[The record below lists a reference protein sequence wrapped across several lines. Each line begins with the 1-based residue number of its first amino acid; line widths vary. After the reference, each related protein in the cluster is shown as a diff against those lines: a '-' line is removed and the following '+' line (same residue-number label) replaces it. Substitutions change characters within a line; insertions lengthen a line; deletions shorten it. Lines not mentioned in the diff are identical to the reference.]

1 MNTSQD
7 HPGEQIIEP
16 IPFKPAGSHRPAGLL
31 SRGRWLFISLLAC
44 LLVCCLYAVIFVF
57 TARQVSIRIRPN
69 PDRLSVSGSLFSIHL
84 GGNYLLRPGSYTVR
98 ASKAGYKAL
107 ELPLPV
113 TGESNQR
120 LTAAM
125 EKLPGRLTIT
135 AQDQSEPSR
144 TVAGAAVFL
153 DGAQKGVTPLTGIEA
168 EPGPRELLIRADG
181 YLDFKTSVAVEGMGA
196 LQTVNAALVP
206 GRAGITVDSIPP
218 GADVSV
224 DGTARGKTPLQ
235 CTLDAGTYQLEVRA
249 PHYKP
254 WASRLEVKEGEQRVL
269 DVITLLPAEGMLKLQ
284 TKPPGAGVTLDK
296 TFAGRTP
303 VSIPLPPDA
312 EHTLHISKAGY
323 AAIEQRVRVAGEEVR
338 ELSLELQPITG
349 TVYFK
354 VIPDDAALF
363 INDTAHGAVPESLTL
378 NAVPQQI
385 RISKEGYES
394 YRAEITPQPGVPRE
408 ITVALQK
415 TAVKAAGAAPMI
427 KAGNGYPLILVRP
440 ASFTMGSSRQ
450 EQGRRSNETIREVT
464 FKRPFYMGL
473 KEVTNGEFRTFLP
486 GHDSGSLQ
494 EYSLNRDDQP
504 AVNITWEQAAR
515 YCNWLSGMEKLPPAY
530 AEQGGTLLSSSPL
543 TSGYRLPSEAEWEY
557 CARFTP
563 DRGAVRV
570 YPWGDAFPP
579 SSKTVNIA
587 DVSARSFLPGFFDN
601 YEDGYPVSAPPG
613 SFAAGALGIF
623 DLAGNVAEWCHDY
636 YSIYSYAPG
645 QRYQDPAGAAAG
657 KHHLVRG
664 SSWKHASISALRSA
678 FRDYSSDKRSD
689 VGFRVCR
696 YGD

>member
-1 MNTSQD
+1 
-7 HPGEQIIEP
+7 
-16 IPFKPAGSHRPAGLL
+16 
-31 SRGRWLFISLLAC
+31 
-44 LLVCCLYAVIFVF
+44 
-57 TARQVSIRIRPN
+57 
-69 PDRLSVSGSLFSIHL
+69 
-84 GGNYLLRPGSYTVR
+84 
-98 ASKAGYKAL
+98 
-107 ELPLPV
+107 
-113 TGESNQR
+113 
-120 LTAAM
+120 
-125 EKLPGRLTIT
+125 
-135 AQDQSEPSR
+135 
-144 TVAGAAVFL
+144 
-153 DGAQKGVTPLTGIEA
+153 
-168 EPGPRELLIRADG
+168 
-181 YLDFKTSVAVEGMGA
+181 
-196 LQTVNAALVP
+196 VNAALVP
-206 GRAGITVDSIPP
+206 GRAGITVDSIPS

-224 DGTARGKTPLQ
+224 DGTVRGKTPLQ
-235 CTLDAGTYQLEVRA
+235 FTLDAGTYQMEVSA
-249 PHYKP
+249 PHYKR
-254 WASRLEVKEGEQRVL
+254 WASRLEVKEGERLVL
-269 DVITLLPAEGMLKLQ
+269 DAITLLPADGMIKLQ
-284 TKPPGAGVTLDK
+284 TKPPGANVTVDK
-296 TFAGRTP
+296 AFAGRTP
-303 VSIPLPPDA
+303 AAIPLPPDA

-323 AAIEQRVRVAGEEVR
+323 ATTEQKVRVASEEVR

-354 VIPDDAALF
+354 VIPEDAALF
-363 INDTAHGAVPESLTL
+363 INNTAHGPVPGSLTL

-394 YRAEITPQPGVPRE
+394 YRTEITPQPGVPRE
-408 ITVALQK
+408 ITVSLQK
-415 TAVKAAGAAPMI
+415 TAVRTAGAATMI

-473 KEVTNGEFRTFLP
+473 KEVTNGEFRWFLS

-494 EYSLNRDDQP
+494 EYSLNKDDQP

-515 YCNWLSGMEKLPPAY
+515 FCNWLSGMERLPPAY
-530 AEQGGTLLSSSPL
+530 VEQGGRLLSPSPL
-543 TSGYRLPSEAEWEY
+543 TSGYRLPTEAEWEF

-563 DRGAVRV
+563 DRGAVLI
-570 YPWGDAFPP
+570 YPWGNAFPP
-579 SSKTVNIA
+579 ANKVVNIA
-587 DVSARSFLPGFFDN
+587 DVSARNLLPGFFDT

-613 SFAAGALGIF
+613 SFAAGALGIS

-645 QRYQDPAGAAAG
+645 QRYQDPAGATEG
-657 KHHLVRG
+657 KHHLIRG